1 MTTSGPCLLFA
12 DGGAPRFQDS
22 PLVGVISGSQFSGQ
36 RYFSDFSLRC
46 VSSSSLS
53 HLKFTILPSLS
64 HPFIICTGLT
74 GDNFRPFVWSQEFV
88 CIWYLWVKVIPDW
101 WADWWADSAVGY
113 VSASLFYF
121 NDLSDSPIKAMFLI
135 KDCRRARRGSLVLEV
150 PPESTSV
157 SSGAPLQ
164 SSKKFLQCSFL
175 KDNSIT
181 QLTVLRSTLK
191 TECSGSRA
199 VSHVTH

>member
-1 MTTSGPCLLFA
+1 MTTLGRLFEA
-12 DGGAPRFQDS
+12 K
-22 PLVGVISGSQFSGQ
+22 
-36 RYFSDFSLRC
+36 
-46 VSSSSLS
+46 SLS
-53 HLKFTILPSLS
+53 ASDTSESKSFLIDGRFL
-64 HPFIICTGLT
+64 
-74 GDNFRPFVWSQEFV
+74 
-88 CIWYLWVKVIPDW
+88 
-101 WADWWADSAVGY
+101 ADSAVGY

-135 KDCRRARRGSLVLEV
+135 KDCRTARRGSLVLEV

-157 SSGAPLQ
+157 SSGSPLQ